1 MSVMTARFWVLFLS
15 FLLLLLPVFSSA
27 QPQQVIYSWPMSMLG
42 DARGSYP
49 IALLHLAIEKS
60 GTEYQLVP
68 SGQVMTQHRTL
79 RQLGSQSGLD
89 VVWTM
94 TSPEREKELRPIRIP
109 IDRGLIGWRLLLI
122 HQDNEQ
128 KIQQLDE
135 KHLKTSPSVQG
146 SDWPDYPILKANH
159 FRVLGSGD
167 FDAMFKML
175 QAKRIDYFPRS
186 ITEIWPELQQK
197 NGMSLSIAPKWVLHY
212 PAALYFFVQKDNIE
226 LANAIEIGLLRAIE
240 DGSMQQL
247 FLQHFSSAIQ
257 QADLKSRT
265 VIQLNNPILPAQTPL
280 QNKALWFDP
289 QLGY

>member
-1 MSVMTARFWVLFLS
+1 MNT
-15 FLLLLLPVFSSA
+15 
-27 QPQQVIYSWPMSMLG
+27 QI
-42 DARGSYP
+42 
-49 IALLHLAIEKS
+49 I
-60 GTEYQLVP
+60 QL
-68 SGQVMTQHRTL
+68 
-79 RQLGSQSGLD
+79 
-89 VVWTM
+89 
-94 TSPEREKELRPIRIP
+94 
-109 IDRGLIGWRLLLI
+109 
-122 HQDNEQ
+122 EQ

-135 KHLKTSPSVQG
+135 RQLKNSPSVQG

-186 ITEIWPELQQK
+186 VTEIWPELQQK
-197 NGMSLSIAPKWVLHY
+197 NGMSLSVAPKWVLHY

-265 VIQLNNPILPAQTPL
+265 VVQLINPILPAETPL
-280 QNKALWFDP
+280 KNKALWFDP

>member
-1 MSVMTARFWVLFLS
+1 MSVMMARLYPLLCFI
-15 FLLLLLPVFSSA
+15 LLLLPFLLGA

-60 GTEYQLVP
+60 GTDYQPVP

-79 RQLGSQSGLD
+79 RQLGSNTGLD

-94 TSPEREKELRPIRIP
+94 TSPEREQELRPIRIP

-122 HQDNEQ
+122 HNDNEQ

-135 KHLKTSPSVQG
+135 KQLKTSPSIQG

-197 NGMSLSIAPKWVLHY
+197 TGMSLTVAPKWVLHY

-265 VIQLNNPILPAQTPL
+265 VIELKNPILPAETPL

>member
-1 MSVMTARFWVLFLS
+1 MSVMTARFYLR
-15 FLLLLLPVFSSA
+15 LLPFILLLPLYSNA
-27 QPQQVIYSWPMSMLG
+27 QSQQVIYSWPMSMLG

-60 GTEYQLVP
+60 GAEYQLVP
-68 SGQVMTQHRTL
+68 SGQAMSQHRTL
-79 RQLGSQSGLD
+79 RQLGSNSGLD

-122 HQDNEQ
+122 HKDNEQ
-128 KIQQLDE
+128 KILQLDE
-135 KHLKTSPSVQG
+135 KHLKTSLSVQG

-167 FDAMFKML
+167 FDSMFKML

-186 ITEIWPELQQK
+186 MTEAWPELQQRS
-197 NGMSLSIAPKWVLHY
+197 GLSLTVAPKWVLHY

-247 FLQHFSSAIQ
+247 FLQHFSGAIQ

-265 VIQLNNPILPAQTPL
+265 VIHLSNPLLPAETPM

>member
-1 MSVMTARFWVLFLS
+1 MSVMTTRFCLLLLPFV
-15 FLLLLLPVFSSA
+15 LLLLPVFSSA

-79 RQLGSQSGLD
+79 RQLGSKSGLD

-94 TSPEREKELRPIRIP
+94 TSPEREKELRPIRVP

-122 HQDNEQ
+122 HNDNEQ

-135 KHLKTSPSVQG
+135 KQLKTSPSIQG

-167 FDAMFKML
+167 FDSMFKML

-197 NGMSLSIAPKWVLHY
+197 AGMSLTVAPKWVLHY

-257 QADLKSRT
+257 QAELKSRT
-265 VIQLNNPILPAQTPL
+265 VIQLNNPLLPTETPV

>member
-1 MSVMTARFWVLFLS
+1 MSVMMARFYPLVCFI
-15 FLLLLLPVFSSA
+15 FLLLPFLSGA
-27 QPQQVIYSWPMSMLG
+27 QPQQVIYSWPMSMLS
-42 DARGSYP
+42 DVRGSYP

-60 GTEYQLVP
+60 GTDYQLVP

-79 RQLGSQSGLD
+79 RQLGSKTGLD

-94 TSPEREKELRPIRIP
+94 TSPEREKELRPIRVP

-122 HQDNEQ
+122 HKDNEQ

-135 KHLKTSPSVQG
+135 KQLKTSPSIQG

-186 ITEIWPELQQK
+186 ITRNLARITAKKRHVAELLHPSGCCITRLLCIFLCKKTMSNWP
-197 NGMSLSIAPKWVLHY
+197 M
-212 PAALYFFVQKDNIE
+212 
-226 LANAIEIGLLRAIE
+226 R
-240 DGSMQQL
+240 
-247 FLQHFSSAIQ
+247 
-257 QADLKSRT
+257 
-265 VIQLNNPILPAQTPL
+265 
-280 QNKALWFDP
+280 
-289 QLGY
+289 

>member
-1 MSVMTARFWVLFLS
+1 
-15 FLLLLLPVFSSA
+15 
-27 QPQQVIYSWPMSMLG
+27 MLG

-79 RQLGSQSGLD
+79 RQLGSKSGLD

-94 TSPEREKELRPIRIP
+94 TSPEREKELKPIRIP

-122 HQDNEQ
+122 HNDNEQ

-135 KHLKTSPSVQG
+135 KQLKTSPSIQG

-197 NGMSLSIAPKWVLHY
+197 TGMSLTVAPKWVLHY

-265 VIQLNNPILPAQTPL
+265 VIPLNNPLLPAQTPL

>member
-1 MSVMTARFWVLFLS
+1 MYRSCFC
-15 FLLLLLPVFSSA
+15 LLLCLMFFPLSSFA
-27 QPQQVIYSWPMSMLG
+27 DTVRYPAIEDSG
-42 DARGSYP
+42 DQRSNYP
-49 IALLHLAIEKS
+49 IALLELALKKAGSTATLQSTSARVSKSRALHLLE
-60 GTEYQLVP
+60 T
-68 SGQVMTQHRTL
+68 
-79 RQLGSQSGLD
+79 GLEVD

-122 HQDNEQ
+122 HSDNEQ

-186 ITEIWPELQQK
+186 VTEILPELQQK
-197 NGMSLSIAPKWVLHY
+197 VGMSLSVAPKWVLHY

-265 VIQLNNPILPAQTPL
+265 VIQLNNPLLPAKTPL

>member
-1 MSVMTARFWVLFLS
+1 MSVMTNRLYALFAFVLLM
-15 FLLLLLPVFSSA
+15 FSPLCCSA
-27 QPQQVIYSWPMSMLG
+27 QQQQVIYSWPMSMLG

-49 IALLHLAIEKS
+49 IALLHLAMEKS
-60 GTEYQLVP
+60 AAEYQLVP
-68 SGQVMTQHRTL
+68 SGQVMSQHRTL
-79 RQLGSQSGLD
+79 RQLGSNNGLD

-122 HQDNEQ
+122 HQDNAE
-128 KIQQLDE
+128 KMQQLDE

-146 SDWPDYPILKANH
+146 SDWPDYPILKANQ

-167 FDAMFKML
+167 FDGMFKML

-186 ITEIWPELQQK
+186 VTEIWPELQQRPTL
-197 NGMSLSIAPKWVLHY
+197 SLTVAPKWVLHY

-247 FLQHFSSAIQ
+247 FLQHFSGAIQ

-265 VIQLNNPILPAQTPL
+265 VVQLTNPILPAETPL
-280 QNKALWFDP
+280 KNKALWFDP

>member
-1 MSVMTARFWVLFLS
+1 MSVMRARFYLRCLPFV
-15 FLLLLLPVFSSA
+15 LLLLPVFGRA

-49 IALLHLAIEKS
+49 IALLHLALEKS
-60 GTEYQLVP
+60 GTDYQLVP
-68 SGQVMTQHRTL
+68 SGQAMSQHRTL
-79 RQLGSQSGLD
+79 RQLGSNNGLD

-135 KHLKTSPSVQG
+135 KQLRTSPSVQG
-146 SDWPDYPILKANH
+146 SDWPDYPILKANQ
-159 FRVLGSGD
+159 FKVLNSGD

-175 QAKRIDYFPRS
+175 QAKRIDYFPRPV
-186 ITEIWPELQQK
+186 TEIWPELQQK
-197 NGMSLSIAPKWVLHY
+197 SGMSLTIAPKWVLHY
-212 PAALYFFVQKDNIE
+212 PAALYFFVQKENSE
-226 LANAIEIGLLRAIE
+226 LANAIEIGLLRAID

-265 VIQLNNPILPAQTPL
+265 VIKLNNPILPTETPL
-280 QNKALWFDP
+280 QNKTLWFDP

>member
-1 MSVMTARFWVLFLS
+1 MSVMTARFCLLLLP
-15 FLLLLLPVFSSA
+15 FLLLLLPVFSTA

-79 RQLGSQSGLD
+79 RQLGSKNGLD

-94 TSPEREKELRPIRIP
+94 TSPEREKELRPIRVP

-122 HQDNEQ
+122 HNDNEQ
-128 KIQQLDE
+128 KIQQQDE
-135 KHLKTSPSVQG
+135 KQLKTSPSIQG

-159 FRVLGSGD
+159 FRVLGGGD
-167 FDAMFKML
+167 FDSMFKML

-197 NGMSLSIAPKWVLHY
+197 AGMSLSVAPKWVLHY

-265 VIQLNNPILPAQTPL
+265 VVQLSNPILPAETPL
-280 QNKALWFDP
+280 KNKALWFDP
-289 QLGY
+289 QQGY

>member
-1 MSVMTARFWVLFLS
+1 MSVMTARFCLQLLS
-15 FLLLLLPVFSSA
+15 FVLLLLPVFSSA

-79 RQLGSQSGLD
+79 RQLGSKNGLD

-94 TSPEREKELRPIRIP
+94 TSPEREKELRPIRVP

-122 HQDNEQ
+122 HNDNEQ
-128 KIQQLDE
+128 KIQQQDE
-135 KHLKTSPSVQG
+135 KQLKTSPSIQG

-167 FDAMFKML
+167 FDSMFKML

-186 ITEIWPELQQK
+186 VTEIWPELQQK
-197 NGMSLSIAPKWVLHY
+197 VGMSLSVSPKWVLHY

-265 VIQLNNPILPAQTPL
+265 VIQLNNPLLPAETPV

>member
-1 MSVMTARFWVLFLS
+1 MSVMTTRFC
-15 FLLLLLPVFSSA
+15 LLLLPFVLLLLPLFSSA

-60 GTEYQLVP
+60 GAEYQLVP

-79 RQLGSQSGLD
+79 RQLGSKSGLD

-94 TSPEREKELRPIRIP
+94 TSPEREKELKPVRIP

-122 HQDNEQ
+122 HNDNEQ

-135 KHLKTSPSVQG
+135 KQLKTSPSIQG

-167 FDAMFKML
+167 FDSMFKML

-197 NGMSLSIAPKWVLHY
+197 AGMSLTVAPKWVLHY

-226 LANAIEIGLLRAIE
+226 LANAIEIGLLHAIE

-265 VIQLNNPILPAQTPL
+265 VVQLINPILPAETPL
-280 QNKALWFDP
+280 KNKALWFDP

>member
-1 MSVMTARFWVLFLS
+1 MSVMTARFWLLFLS

-79 RQLGSQSGLD
+79 RQLGSNNGLD

-94 TSPEREKELRPIRIP
+94 TSPEREKELRPVRIP

-135 KHLKTSPSVQG
+135 RQLKNSPSVQG

-167 FDAMFKML
+167 FDSMFKML
-175 QAKRIDYFPRS
+175 KARRIDYFPRS
-186 ITEIWPELQQK
+186 ITEIWPELQQRP
-197 NGMSLSIAPKWVLHY
+197 GMSLAVAPKWVLHY

-280 QNKALWFDP
+280 QNKTLWFDP

>member
-1 MSVMTARFWVLFLS
+1 MSVMTNRLYTLFACVLLMLS
-15 FLLLLLPVFSSA
+15 PLCGSA
-27 QPQQVIYSWPMSMLG
+27 QQQQVIYSWPMSMLG

-60 GTEYQLVP
+60 GTDYQLVP
-68 SGQVMTQHRTL
+68 SGQVMSQHRTL
-79 RQLGSQSGLD
+79 RQLGSSNGLD

-94 TSPEREKELRPIRIP
+94 TSPEREQELRPIRIP

-122 HQDNEQ
+122 HQDNEE
-128 KIQQLDE
+128 KIKQLDE
-135 KHLKTSPSVQG
+135 KQLKTSLSVQG
-146 SDWPDYPILKANH
+146 SDWPDYPILKANQ
-159 FRVLGSGD
+159 FKVLGSGD
-167 FDAMFKML
+167 FDGMFKML

-186 ITEIWPELQQK
+186 VTELWPELQQRS
-197 NGMSLSIAPKWVLHY
+197 GMSLTVAPKWVLHY
-212 PAALYFFVQKDNIE
+212 PAALYFFVRKNNIE

-265 VIQLNNPILPAQTPL
+265 VIPLNNPILPAATPL
-280 QNKALWFDP
+280 QNKVLWFDP
-289 QLGY
+289 QQGY

>member
-1 MSVMTARFWVLFLS
+1 MFVMKVCYPLRCLALLS
-15 FLLLLLPVFSSA
+15 LLLPILSQA
-27 QPQQVIYSWPMSMLG
+27 QPQQVVYSWPMSMLG

-60 GTEYQLVP
+60 ATEYQLVP

-79 RQLGSQSGLD
+79 RQLGSNNGLD

-122 HQDNEQ
+122 HQENEE

-135 KHLKTSPSVQG
+135 KQLKTSPSVQG
-146 SDWPDYPILKANH
+146 GDWPDYPILQANH
-159 FRVLGSGD
+159 FRVLASGD
-167 FDAMFKML
+167 FDAMFKMV

-186 ITEIWPELQQK
+186 LTEIWPELQQRP
-197 NGMSLSIAPKWVLHY
+197 GMSLVVAPKWVLHY
-212 PAALYFFVQKDNIE
+212 PAALYFFVQKDNVE

-247 FLQHFSSAIQ
+247 FSQHFSGAIQ

-265 VIQLNNPILPAQTPL
+265 VVQLTNPILPAETPL
-280 QNKALWFDP
+280 KNKALWFDP

>member
-1 MSVMTARFWVLFLS
+1 MSVINTRLC
-15 FLLLLLPVFSSA
+15 LLLLCLSLLFPLHGRA
-27 QPQQVIYSWPMSMLG
+27 EPKQVIYSWPMSMLS

-60 GTEYQLVP
+60 GADYQLVP
-68 SGQVMTQHRTL
+68 SGQVMSQHRTL
-79 RQLGSQSGLD
+79 RQLGSSSGLD

-122 HQDNEQ
+122 HQDNEE
-128 KIQQLDE
+128 KFQQLDE

-146 SDWPDYPILKANH
+146 NDWPDYPILKANN
-159 FRVLGSGD
+159 FRVLAGGD

-186 ITEIWPELQQK
+186 LTEVWPELQQRP
-197 NGMSLSIAPKWVLHY
+197 GMSLAVAPKWVLHY

-226 LANAIEIGLLRAIE
+226 LANALEIGLLRAIE

-247 FLQHFSSAIQ
+247 FSQHFSSAIQ

-265 VIQLNNPILPAQTPL
+265 VIQLTNPILPAETPL
-280 QNKALWFDP
+280 KNKALWFDP

>member
-1 MSVMTARFWVLFLS
+1 MPAMTFR
-15 FLLLLLPVFSSA
+15 LLVRLLCFVISLPVLAAYA

-42 DARGSYP
+42 DSRGNYP

-60 GTEYQLVP
+60 GAVYQLVP
-68 SGQVMTQHRTL
+68 NDQVMSQHRAL
-79 RQLGSQSGLD
+79 RQLGSKSGLD

-94 TSPEREKELRPIRIP
+94 TSQEREKELRPIRIP

-128 KIQQLDE
+128 RIQQLDE
-135 KHLKTSPSVQG
+135 RQLKIMPSIQG
-146 SDWPDYPILKANH
+146 SDWPDYPILKANQ
-159 FRVLGSGD
+159 FRVLGGGD
-167 FDAMFKML
+167 FDTMFKML

-186 ITEIWPELQQK
+186 MTEAWPELQQRSAL
-197 NGMSLSIAPKWVLHY
+197 SLTVAPKWVLHY

-247 FLQHFSSAIQ
+247 FLQYFSSAIQ

-265 VIQLNNPILPAQTPL
+265 VIQLNNPLLPAETPM

>member
-1 MSVMTARFWVLFLS
+1 MSAMTTHFSLRLLP
-15 FLLLLLPVFSSA
+15 FLLLLLPVLSNA

-68 SGQVMTQHRTL
+68 NGQVMSQHRTL
-79 RQLGSQSGLD
+79 RQLGSNSGLD

-94 TSPEREKELRPIRIP
+94 TSTEREKELRPIRIP

-122 HQDNEQ
+122 HNDNEQ

-135 KHLKTSPSVQG
+135 KQLKTSPSIQG
-146 SDWPDYPILKANH
+146 SDWPDYPILKANQ

-167 FDAMFKML
+167 FEAMFKML

-186 ITEIWPELQQK
+186 VTEIWPELQQRSA
-197 NGMSLSIAPKWVLHY
+197 MSLIVAPKWVLHY

-247 FLQHFSSAIQ
+247 FLQHFSSALQ
-257 QADLKSRT
+257 QAELKSRT
-265 VIQLNNPILPAQTPL
+265 VIQLTNPVLPAETPL

>member
-1 MSVMTARFWVLFLS
+1 MSVMTARFYLHFLPV
-15 FLLLLLPVFSSA
+15 LLLLPVFSSA

-79 RQLGSQSGLD
+79 RQLGSKSGLD

-94 TSPEREKELRPIRIP
+94 TSPEREKELKPIRIP

-122 HQDNEQ
+122 HNDNEQ
-128 KIQQLDE
+128 KIQQQDE
-135 KHLKTSPSVQG
+135 KQLKTSPSIQG

-167 FDAMFKML
+167 FDSMFKML

-197 NGMSLSIAPKWVLHY
+197 VGMSLSVAPKWVLHY

-257 QADLKSRT
+257 LADLKSRT
-265 VIQLNNPILPAQTPL
+265 VIQLNNPLLPAETPV

>member
-1 MSVMTARFWVLFLS
+1 MSVMNTRFC
-15 FLLLLLPVFSSA
+15 LLLLSLLFPLSGRSE
-27 QPQQVIYSWPMSMLG
+27 PQQVIYSWPMSMLS
-42 DARGSYP
+42 DTRGSYP

-60 GTEYQLVP
+60 GTDYQLAP
-68 SGQVMTQHRTL
+68 SGQVMSQHRTL
-79 RQLGSQSGLD
+79 RQLGSKSGLD

-146 SDWPDYPILKANH
+146 GDWPDYPILKANS
-159 FRVLGSGD
+159 FRVLAGGD

-175 QAKRIDYFPRS
+175 EAKRIEYFPRS
-186 ITEIWPELQQK
+186 VTEIWPELQQRP
-197 NGMSLSIAPKWVLHY
+197 GMSLAVASKWVLHY
-212 PAALYFFVQKDNIE
+212 PAALYFFVQKDNIA

-247 FLQHFSSAIQ
+247 FSQHFSSAIQ

-265 VIQLNNPILPAQTPL
+265 IVQLTNPILPAETPL
-280 QNKALWFDP
+280 KNKALWFDP
-289 QLGY
+289 QQGY

>member
-1 MSVMTARFWVLFLS
+1 
-15 FLLLLLPVFSSA
+15 
-27 QPQQVIYSWPMSMLG
+27 MLG

-49 IALLHLAIEKS
+49 IALLHLALEKS
-60 GTEYQLVP
+60 GTDYQLVP
-68 SGQVMTQHRTL
+68 SGQAMSQHRTL
-79 RQLGSQSGLD
+79 RQLGSNNGLD

-135 KHLKTSPSVQG
+135 KQLRTSPSVQG
-146 SDWPDYPILKANH
+146 SDWPDYPILKANQ
-159 FRVLGSGD
+159 FKVLNSGD

-186 ITEIWPELQQK
+186 VTEIWPELQQK
-197 NGMSLSIAPKWVLHY
+197 SGMPLTIAPKWVLHY
-212 PAALYFFVQKDNIE
+212 PAALYFFVQKENSE
-226 LANAIEIGLLRAIE
+226 LANAIEIGLLRAID

-265 VIQLNNPILPAQTPL
+265 VIKLNNPILPTETPL
-280 QNKALWFDP
+280 QNKTLWFDP

>member
-1 MSVMTARFWVLFLS
+1 
-15 FLLLLLPVFSSA
+15 
-27 QPQQVIYSWPMSMLG
+27 
-42 DARGSYP
+42 
-49 IALLHLAIEKS
+49 
-60 GTEYQLVP
+60 
-68 SGQVMTQHRTL
+68 
-79 RQLGSQSGLD
+79 
-89 VVWTM
+89 
-94 TSPEREKELRPIRIP
+94 
-109 IDRGLIGWRLLLI
+109 LLI

-135 KHLKTSPSVQG
+135 KQLRTSPSVQG
-146 SDWPDYPILKANH
+146 SDWPDYPILKANQ
-159 FRVLGSGD
+159 FKVLNSGD

-186 ITEIWPELQQK
+186 VTEIWPELQQK
-197 NGMSLSIAPKWVLHY
+197 SGMSLTIAPKWVLHY
-212 PAALYFFVQKDNIE
+212 PAALYFFVQKDNSE
-226 LANAIEIGLLRAIE
+226 LAHAIESGLLRAID

-265 VIQLNNPILPAQTPL
+265 VIQLNNPLLPAETPL